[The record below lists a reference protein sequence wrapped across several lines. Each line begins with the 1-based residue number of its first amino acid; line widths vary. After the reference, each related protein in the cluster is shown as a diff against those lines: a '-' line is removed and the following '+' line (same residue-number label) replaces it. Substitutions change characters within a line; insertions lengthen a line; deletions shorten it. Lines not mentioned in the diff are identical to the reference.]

1 MAVRIRLARTG
12 AKKQASY
19 RIVVADSR
27 CPRDG
32 RFIEILGHYNPRT
45 NPETLQVDREKA
57 TEWLKKGA
65 LPTDSAKALLARA
78 GVPVAGQFASG
89 EAKAI

>member
-1 MAVRIRLARTG
+1 
-12 AKKQASY
+12 
-19 RIVVADSR
+19 
-27 CPRDG
+27 
-32 RFIEILGHYNPRT
+32 
-45 NPETLQVDREKA
+45 VDREKA